1 MNNIITLP
9 NGKVFNFEK
18 DELTTQDYRILSGVE
33 VRRIKGLQEKVVTEK
48 FYNEAQELY
57 DENGIIIG
65 MY

>member
-1 MNNIITLP
+1 MNNIITLS

-18 DELTTQDYRILSGVE
+18 DELTTKDYRILSGVE
-33 VRRIKGLQEKVVTEK
+33 VRYIRSLQEEVVAEK

-57 DENGIIIG
+57 DKIGIIIG

>member
-18 DELTTQDYRILSGVE
+18 DELTTEDYRILSGVE
-33 VRRIKGLQEKVVTEK
+33 VRHIRGLQEKAVAEK

-57 DENGIIIG
+57 DETGIIIG